1 MQFIKQG
8 KEICRQ
14 LRTFERYWLC
24 CQPDYQINAGQSG
37 PVKPKLLTNDP
48 FDAITV
54 DGTFEQL
61 FGNYHAQSCLGIA
74 FGTRLIVQH
83 QQLATN
89 CSPETKNG

>member
-24 CQPDYQINAGQSG
+24 CQPDYQINARQSG
-37 PVKPKLLTNDP
+37 PVKTKLLTNDP

-61 FGNYHAQSCLGIA
+61 
-74 FGTRLIVQH
+74 
-83 QQLATN
+83 LATTTP
-89 CSPETKNG
+89 SLASVLPSGRG